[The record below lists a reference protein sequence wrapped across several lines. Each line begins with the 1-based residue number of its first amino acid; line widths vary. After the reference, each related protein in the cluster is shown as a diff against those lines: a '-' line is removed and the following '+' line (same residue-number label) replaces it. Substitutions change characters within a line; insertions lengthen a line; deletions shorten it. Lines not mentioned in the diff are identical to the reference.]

1 MLARGGA
8 QRAHAVQERRRQ
20 HESDQHPDRRVE
32 AVHLLVHHVPVLRQ
46 LEARIRERPAPRQ
59 RAREGEPHER
69 PELHL
74 RDARRERDEGAHDGE
89 ETRPEDRLPPPAR
102 EPALGELE
110 LAERWFARWGRQTV
124 FWARLLPVV
133 RTFIAL
139 PAGIAQMELGPFV
152 WLTFA
157 GSLPWCWALAYA
169 GFKLAENWNVVH
181 EKMHGFDTA
190 VGVLVALV
198 LAAALLHRVRALRTA
213 ARQHP
218 PAI

>member
-1 MLARGGA
+1 MPG
-8 QRAHAVQERRRQ
+8 
-20 HESDQHPDRRVE
+20 
-32 AVHLLVHHVPVLRQ
+32 
-46 LEARIRERPAPRQ
+46 
-59 RAREGEPHER
+59 
-69 PELHL
+69 
-74 RDARRERDEGAHDGE
+74 
-89 ETRPEDRLPPPAR
+89 
-102 EPALGELE
+102 
-110 LAERWFARWGRQTV
+110 
-124 FWARLLPVV
+124 RLLAAA
-133 RTFIAL
+133 TAL
-139 PAGIAQMELGPFV
+139 IVSVISAGGDPGIVLLLALQGGGIAQMELGPFV

>member
-1 MLARGGA
+1 MLGRLLAAATAFIVSVISAGGYPGIVLLMA
-8 QRAHAVQERRRQ
+8 IESACIPLPSEIIMPFERWGRF
-20 HESDQHPDRRVE
+20 V
-32 AVHLLVHHVPVLRQ
+32 LLGHR
-46 LEARIRERPAPRQ
+46 
-59 RAREGEPHER
+59 
-69 PELHL
+69 
-74 RDARRERDEGAHDGE
+74 
-89 ETRPEDRLPPPAR
+89 
-102 EPALGELE
+102 ELE

-218 PAI
+218 PAL

>member
-1 MLARGGA
+1 MLGRLLAAVTAFIVSVISAGGYPGIVLLMAIESACIPLPSEIIMPFAGYLVYRGELGLTGVAVAGAAGCVLGSLVAYAVGARGG
-8 QRAHAVQERRRQ
+8 
-20 HESDQHPDRRVE
+20 
-32 AVHLLVHHVPVLRQ
+32 
-46 LEARIRERPAPRQ
+46 RPAI
-59 RAREGEPHER
+59 E
-69 PELHL
+69 
-74 RDARRERDEGAHDGE
+74 
-89 ETRPEDRLPPPAR
+89 
-102 EPALGELE
+102 
-110 LAERWFARWGRQTV
+110 RWGRQTV

-139 PAGIAQMELGPFV
+139 PAGIAQMELWPFV

-169 GFKLAENWNVVH
+169 GFKLAENWNEVH

-213 ARQHP
+213 PRQHP
-218 PAI
+218 PAL